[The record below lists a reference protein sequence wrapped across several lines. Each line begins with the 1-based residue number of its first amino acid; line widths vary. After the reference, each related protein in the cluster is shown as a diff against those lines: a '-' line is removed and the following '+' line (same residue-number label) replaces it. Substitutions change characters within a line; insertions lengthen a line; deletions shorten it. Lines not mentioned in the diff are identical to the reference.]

1 MPPKTAT
8 LIRTLPRPLRS
19 VLERLSGDDVLLL
32 SAGVGFYALISLAP
46 LVIVTFWAIGLIVGD
61 GGVQRFA
68 DQMGKAAPKEMG
80 IDALFEQVARRGT
93 SQGVL
98 ALLTALWPASA
109 YGSGLARAFERLS
122 PGSKHAAGI
131 RGRAFVLALLLPVF
145 AIGGL
150 GAAYLGTTLLEDGTL
165 ATAAGW
171 ALALALGFAVTGGAV
186 ALMYRVLPPRPLAAS
201 VVVRQ
206 AAIVAAGIALL
217 SVGFV
222 VFLSVGANFKDH
234 YATSGIAT
242 VVLIGLWLFLSN
254 ALVLAGY
261 RAALGRG

>member
-1 MPPKTAT
+1 MAVSIDSLTQRIPKPVRA
-8 LIRTLPRPLRS
+8 L
-19 VLERLSGDDVLLL
+19 VERLRGDDVLLL

-46 LVIVTFWAIGLIVGD
+46 LVIVTFWVISLIVGD
-61 GGVQRFA
+61 DGVQRFS
-68 DQMGKAAPKEMG
+68 QQLGKAAPESMG
-80 IDALFEQVARRGT
+80 IDSLFKTVAEKGA

-122 PGSKHAAGI
+122 PGTKKVQGL

-150 GAAYLGTTLLEDGTL
+150 GAAYAGTAIVGEGVAAAILGWVL
-165 ATAAGW
+165 AMV
-171 ALALALGFAVTGGAV
+171 LGFAVTGGVIAV
-186 ALMYRVLPPRPLAAS
+186 MYRVLPPKPLDLGTIL
-201 VVVRQ
+201 RQ
-206 AAIVAAGIALL
+206 AAFVAGGVALL

-234 YATSGIAT
+234 YATSGIAS
-242 VVLIGLWLFLSN
+242 VVLVGFWLFFAN

-261 RAALGRG
+261 RTALDRG